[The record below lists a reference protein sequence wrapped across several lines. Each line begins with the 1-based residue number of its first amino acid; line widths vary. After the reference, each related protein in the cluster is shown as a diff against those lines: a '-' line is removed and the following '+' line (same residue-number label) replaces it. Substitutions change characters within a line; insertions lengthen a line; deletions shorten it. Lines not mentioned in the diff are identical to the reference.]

1 MKFTLLKEHQYLLMQ
16 REGRV
21 VIGKKAANLW
31 LLVAVLTATFLSI
44 AFSAGSMVYL
54 NDKMNDPFTYW
65 LNVYRED
72 PNMKLN
78 KIADELER
86 DSLREHFFYDGVQ
99 TQIATSLDLVDR
111 NNGEQLFK
119 IQHYEDMGSDL
130 IEKVLSEENV
140 VSVDGRLITIAHD
153 SISQRSMGV
162 IMTLDA
168 IQRMGYSSDDI
179 PSFVDCRV
187 PANQADTLGI
197 KTLGDVFMRAPVPL
211 LAVVRRLPMN
221 KDILA
226 SKYLFIQYSENND
239 PKPFN
244 LSKEHYARNL
254 YFFVPSEVK
263 DFDKGALQCIPASF
277 RSSTAGVMPTETRI
291 AERLQPWR
299 KGTIR
304 TVYTDGLP
312 PLSVINRIEEQILGK
327 YGKAGVVRVYDY
339 DESNKE
345 FDSELD
351 IDNGLSIHFTRLD
364 SIRAFERY
372 MKDNWQLQ
380 IEMTQVNSKE
390 NFNAVSIMATIL
402 SAAMIVFSIVCI
414 IIFLTNMLQ
423 NYFQKVR
430 RNLGTFRAFG
440 MSTRELIRVYVVIII
455 SIIMAALVLALAV
468 TWLAECAL
476 LLFGIMKDGAYSW
489 LILWNSRTLWAI
501 IIIIGATLLTVF
513 FVMRRLLHQ
522 TPGNLIYDR

>member
-21 VIGKKAANLW
+21 VIGKKAVNLW
-31 LLVAVLTATFLSI
+31 LLVAVLAATFLSI

-54 NDKMNDPFTYW
+54 NDKMNDPYTNW
-65 LNVYRED
+65 LNVYRESD
-72 PNMKLN
+72 KNLN
-78 KIADELER
+78 EIADELKR
-86 DSLREHFFYDGVQ
+86 DSLKEHFFYDGVQ
-99 TQIATSLDLVDR
+99 TQIATSLDMVNR
-111 NNGEQLFK
+111 NDGLQLFK

-130 IEKVLSEENV
+130 MEKVLSDENV
-140 VSVDGRLITIAHD
+140 INVDGSLVTIPHD
-153 SISQRSMGV
+153 SISQRSIGV

-168 IQRMGYSSDDI
+168 IQRLGYGIDNI
-179 PSFVDCRV
+179 PAFVDCRV
-187 PANQADTLGI
+187 PSKQADTLGV
-197 KTLGDVFMRAPVPL
+197 KTLNGGFMRAPIPL

-226 SKYLFIQYSENND
+226 SKYLFIQYSDSNYPE
-239 PKPFN
+239 PFN
-244 LSKEHYARNL
+244 LIKEHYVRNL
-254 YFFVPSEVK
+254 YFFVPAEVK
-263 DFDKGALQCIPASF
+263 VFDQGALQCIP
-277 RSSTAGVMPTETRI
+277 SSYRKNTAAVMPTESRI
-291 AERLQPWR
+291 SERLRSW
-299 KGTIR
+299 KNGTIK
-304 TVYTDGLP
+304 TVYTDGRP
-312 PLSVINRIEEQILGK
+312 PLSVINEIERKILQQ
-327 YGKAGVVRVYDY
+327 YGQAGVVRVYDY
-339 DESNKE
+339 DESYKK
-345 FDSELD
+345 FDSELG

-372 MKDNWQLQ
+372 MKDNWQFQ

>member
-1 MKFTLLKEHQYLLMQ
+1 MQ

-21 VIGKKAANLW
+21 VIGKKAVNLW

-54 NDKMNDPFTYW
+54 DDKMNDPFTYW
-65 LNVYRED
+65 LNVYRESTD
-72 PNMKLN
+72 QKLN

-86 DSLREHFFYDGVQ
+86 DSLKQYFLFDDVQ
-99 TQIATSLDLVDR
+99 TQVATSLDLFGR
-111 NNGEQLFK
+111 NNSEQLFK

-140 VSVDGRLITIAHD
+140 ISVDGRLITIDHD

-168 IQRMGYSSDDI
+168 IQRMGYSSNDI

-187 PANQADTLGI
+187 SANQADTLGM
-197 KTLGDVFMRAPVPL
+197 KTLDDGYMRAPVPL

-226 SKYLFIQYSENND
+226 SKYLFIQYED
-239 PKPFN
+239 DYYPKPFN

-263 DFDKGALQCIPASF
+263 DFDKGALECIPASF
-277 RSSTAGVMPTETRI
+277 RSSTAAVMPTETRI
-291 AERLQPWR
+291 AERLRPWR
-299 KGTIR
+299 AGTIR

-339 DESNKE
+339 DESYKK
-345 FDSELD
+345 FDSESD
-351 IDNGLSIHFTRLD
+351 IDNGLSIHFTKLD

-372 MKDNWQLQ
+372 MKTTYQLQ
-380 IEMTQVNSKE
+380 IEMTQVNAKE

-423 NYFQKVR
+423 SYFQKVR

-440 MSTRELIRVYVVIII
+440 MSNSELIRVYVVILI
-455 SIIMAALVLALAV
+455 SIIAAALTVALAV
-468 TWLAECAL
+468 TWFAECAL
-476 LLFGIMKDGAYSW
+476 QQLGVMKDGIYSW
-489 LILWNSRTLWAI
+489 LILWNSKTLWAI
-501 IIIIGATLLTVF
+501 VIIIGATILTVLY
-513 FVMRRLLHQ
+513 VMRRLLRQ